1 MFSSIFGEVF
11 CCPWQIHHRQCRSDG
26 GQEAE
31 YIIRFTQKSR
41 EGTGDDVG
49 GWVVQEIEVRIQRL
63 VEKIDGQGGAEQE
76 SQYLRHPAGA
86 WMETECKLMSVHHEG
101 TSNQLGQSR
110 ASAAPGMQRA

>member
-41 EGTGDDVG
+41 GGTGDDVG
-49 GWVVQEIEVRIQRL
+49 GWVVQEIEVRVQRL

-86 WMETECKLMSVHHEG
+86 GAV
-101 TSNQLGQSR
+101 
-110 ASAAPGMQRA
+110 AAHNEKDRVKHQQGVDGDRVQVDERPP